1 MRYVGMAMGDK
12 NDRTNAAPRAS
23 KSSRDP
29 QQGEETVFEKFWPAV
44 MAFSALLAP
53 ALAQAQAQS
62 YPGKPIRM
70 IVPFAAGGTND
81 ILGRMLAGHLTET
94 WGKPVVVDNRTG
106 ADGLIGTELAV
117 KSAPDGYTLVVVS
130 SGYGMNAVV
139 RKLPYDTLTA
149 LDFVAKIG
157 SSFLILSVNPSVPVT
172 SVKELVALAAKKPGA
187 ITLSTS
193 GGFQHFATALFKSL
207 SKADFNIIVYKGGF
221 PAMVDAIGG
230 QVQGTFAVSV
240 PAIPHLKSGK
250 LRGLAVGTPKRVE
263 LLPDLPT
270 VDEAGVK
277 SYDASNWYA
286 VAAPAGT
293 PRVIVIKLHN
303 ETARYFTAPDNAKKL
318 VAMGAV
324 LDIKTPDEMRKYL
337 PAEIAKWTKVAI
349 DAGMPRD
356 VQ

>member
-1 MRYVGMAMGDK
+1 MFAK
-12 NDRTNAAPRAS
+12 KIHTAI
-23 KSSRDP
+23 
-29 QQGEETVFEKFWPAV
+29 AV
-44 MAFSALLAP
+44 SALLAP
-53 ALAQAQAQS
+53 AAAHAQPDAAQA

-70 IVPFAAGGTND
+70 IVPFAPGGTND
-81 ILGRMLAGHLTET
+81 VLGRMLALHLTET

-106 ADGLIGTELAV
+106 ADGIIGTDLAV

-130 SGYGMNAVV
+130 SAYGMNPVV

-157 SSFLILSVNPSVPVT
+157 ASFLILSVNPSVPAT
-172 SVKELVALAAKKPGA
+172 SVKELVALAARKPGE

-207 SKADFNIIVYKGGF
+207 AKQDFNIVVYKGGF
-221 PAMVDAIGG
+221 PAMVDALGG
-230 QVQGTFAVSV
+230 QVSGTFAVSV

-277 SYDASNWYA
+277 GYDASNWYS

-293 PRVIVIKLHN
+293 PRPIVMKLHN
-303 ETARYFTAPDNAKKL
+303 ETVKYFTTPDVAKKM
-318 VAMGAV
+318 VAMGAII
-324 LDIKTPDEMRKYL
+324 DIKTPDEMRKYI

-349 DAGMPRD
+349 AAGMPRD
-356 VQ
+356 VK

>member
-1 MRYVGMAMGDK
+1 MFAK
-12 NDRTNAAPRAS
+12 NIL
-23 KSSRDP
+23 
-29 QQGEETVFEKFWPAV
+29 AV
-44 MAFSALLAP
+44 MALSALLAP
-53 ALAQAQAQS
+53 AAAQAQTTTTQA
-62 YPGKPIRM
+62 YPSKPVRM

-81 ILGRMLAGHLTET
+81 ILGRMLAVHLTET

-117 KSAPDGYTLVVVS
+117 KSAPDGYTLVMVS
-130 SGYGMNAVV
+130 SGYGMNAAV

-157 SSFLILSVNPSVPVT
+157 ASFLILSVNPSVPVT

-187 ITLSTS
+187 IALSTS

-207 SKADFNIIVYKGGF
+207 SKEDFNIIVYKGGF
-221 PAMVDAIGG
+221 PAMLDAIGG

-240 PAIPHLKSGK
+240 TAIPHLKSGK
-250 LRGLAVGTPKRVE
+250 LRGLAVGTPKRAE

-277 SYDASNWYA
+277 GYDASNWYA
-286 VAAPAGT
+286 IAAPAGT
-293 PRVIVIKLHN
+293 PRAIVMKLHN
-303 ETARYFTAPDNAKKL
+303 ETVNYFTAPDNVKKL

-324 LDIKTPDEMRKYL
+324 LDIKTPEEMRKYI